1 MARVEVEAPV
11 AGVVWKVVAAPGT
24 AVRTG
29 DVVLI
34 LESMKME
41 IPVEAPIDGVVAEIL
56 VAEGDQV
63 SEDDVIALVDGDLVD
78 GD

>member
-1 MARVEVEAPV
+1 MAR
-11 AGVVWKVVAAPGT
+11 VVAAPGT

>member
-11 AGVVWKVVAAPGT
+11 AGVVWKVVATPGT

-41 IPVEAPIDGVVAEIL
+41 IPVESPVAGLVVEIL
-56 VAEGDQV
+56 VALEGAVAEEQILAV
-63 SEDDVIALVDGDLVD
+63 VDDG
-78 GD
+78 